1 MAVVHLTEENF
12 VTEVKATDK
21 PVLVD
26 FWASWC
32 GPCQM
37 LGPIIEELAN
47 EIDDVKICKLDVDAN
62 QDLAIEYGV
71 MSIPTLILF
80 KNGEVSN
87 KSVGLVSKSEI
98 MNMIG
103 K

>member
-1 MAVVHLTEENF
+1 MSVVHLSEENF
-12 VTEVKATDK
+12 EAEVINSDK

-26 FWASWC
+26 FWAAWC

-37 LGPIIEELAN
+37 LGPVIEELAG
-47 EIDDVKICKLDVDAN
+47 EVSDVKICKLDVDAN
-62 QDLAIEYGV
+62 NELAVKYGV

-80 KNGEVSN
+80 KNGEVAD
-87 KSVGLVSKSEI
+87 KSIGLVSKKEI
-98 MNMIG
+98 MELIG

>member
-37 LGPIIEELAN
+37 LGPVIEELAN

-98 MNMIG
+98 MHMIG